1 MPWRKLGA
9 LPRLD
14 DPGPPPSGLRPPPNE
29 YGCVVCVCVCV
40 LSSQWIS
47 LVMTWHEEEA
57 LGTFM
62 PGCCEAAD
70 APECSAE
77 EREAEP

>member
-1 MPWRKLGA
+1 
-9 LPRLD
+9 
-14 DPGPPPSGLRPPPNE
+14 
-29 YGCVVCVCVCV
+29 
-40 LSSQWIS
+40 
-47 LVMTWHEEEA
+47 MTWHEEEA